1 MSDFDHEHVSHLL
14 NIVAQCAGHSGKLGA
29 ISNEAMH
36 ELLELN
42 AKMHVQGTER
52 RKRADADEAQRKAV
66 EAKRVQDETEAND
79 KAQYD
84 ASNRGHRRVGPT
96 VIEPTRVDPIE
107 ATEEEHEEVE
117 AEDGSFVR
125 PTAFPSDSNTA
136 TIADANIDRR
146 L

>member
-29 ISNEAMH
+29 ISNEAMA
-36 ELLELN
+36 ELLDLN
-42 AKMHVQGTER
+42 AKMHVKGMER
-52 RKRADADEAQRKAV
+52 RKAAQAEEAKVQAV
-66 EAKRVQDETEAND
+66 EAKRVQDET
-79 KAQYD
+79 KAQQEAAD
-84 ASNRGHRRVGPT
+84 RAAQRPRRVGPT

-107 ATEEEHEEVE
+107 ATEEVEPEDEV
-117 AEDGSFVR
+117 VR
-125 PTAFPSDSNTA
+125 SSIYPADSQTA

>member
-29 ISNEAMH
+29 ISNEAMA
-36 ELLELN
+36 ELLDLN
-42 AKMHVQGTER
+42 AKMHVKGMER
-52 RKRADADEAQRKAV
+52 RKAVQAEEAKAQAV

-84 ASNRGHRRVGPT
+84 AGNRGQRRVGPT

-107 ATEEEHEEVE
+107 TTDEAE
-117 AEDGSFVR
+117 AEDEVVK
-125 PTAFPSDSNTA
+125 PSVYPADSQTA
-136 TIADANIDRR
+136 TIADRR

>member
-42 AKMHVQGTER
+42 NKMYVKGMER
-52 RKRADADEAQRKAV
+52 RKAAQAEEAKVQAV
-66 EAKRVQDETEAND
+66 EAKRVQDETN
-79 KAQYD
+79 AQQEVAD
-84 ASNRGHRRVGPT
+84 QSVQRNHRVGTT

-107 ATEEEHEEVE
+107 ATEE
-117 AEDGSFVR
+117 GWYPRFPLRSPR
-125 PTAFPSDSNTA
+125 PRSVS
-136 TIADANIDRR
+136 
-146 L
+146 